1 MKRALLSVL
10 SVALFTALSG
20 VGSPARAQATPWSV
34 SPSVGFAFHGDYY
47 DGQVVTT
54 FAGSDRIE
62 ADVAEIDPG
71 ASLRLGG
78 RVGYRFVR
86 GVRFY
91 GGIFTTWPDAEVTV
105 GTGADRTVQSDV
117 DVAVLEFTGGA
128 TVDLGELTSSR
139 VPVYVGGSLGLVNH
153 AFDEVQWE
161 EEFVDPSTTALRFG
175 ARAGVTYRVAPR
187 VSLQAELRQTT
198 VWGAYGDFED
208 EIAAV
213 ESRQEGLEADTDF
226 EGSSYSIFGL
236 DAGLTLQL

>member
-1 MKRALLSVL
+1 MKSAVRAVLSLALLLV
-10 SVALFTALSG
+10 LSG

-34 SPSVGFAFHGDYY
+34 SPSVGIAFHGDYY
-47 DGQVVTT
+47 DDQVVTT

-62 ADVAEIDPG
+62 ADVTEIDPG

-78 RVGYRFVR
+78 RVGYGFVR
-86 GVRFY
+86 GVRFH
-91 GGIFTTWPDAEVTV
+91 GGIFTSWPDAEVAV

-117 DVAVLEFTGGA
+117 GVRVLEFTGGA
-128 TVDLGELTSSR
+128 TVDLGELTASR
-139 VPVYVGGSLGLVNH
+139 VPVYVGGSVGLVNH

-175 ARAGVTYRVAPR
+175 ARAGVSYPVTPR
-187 VSLQAELRQTT
+187 VSLRAELRQTT

-213 ESRQEGLEADTDF
+213 ESRQEGLEGDTDF
-226 EGSSYSIFGL
+226 EGNSYSIFGL
-236 DAGLTLQL
+236 DAGLTLRL